1 MELIS
6 TVPTKNSAP
15 GVYYLDNGSLSM
27 FIFNQGCSSKNLKI
41 FFSQLNFVQD
51 FDKDPFGSSSDPFGD
66 KKDPFADKG
75 DPFGS
80 ADKGADVFASPEE
93 KKDPFGASDS
103 DPFGETKPTGQA
115 DPFAQKAQVRVSIR
129 NTKNTAPFYEREIGK
144 SFSVVGT
151 CSDLDP
157 TFSVPPL

>member
-1 MELIS
+1 MSFFAEITLNYAWKRWKILLFSVLI
-6 TVPTKNSAP
+6 T
-15 GVYYLDNGSLSM
+15 
-27 FIFNQGCSSKNLKI
+27 F
-41 FFSQLNFVQD
+41 QD

-103 DPFGETKPTGQA
+103 DPFGETKPTNQA
-115 DPFAQKAQVRVSIR
+115 DPFAQKTQARVSARIIR
-129 NTKNTAPFYEREIGK
+129 
-144 SFSVVGT
+144 SFLQT
-151 CSDLDP
+151 DNHK
-157 TFSVPPL
+157 